1 MLTRI
6 EYVILD
12 AIQRLS
18 EKNNFGAT
26 PKLISEETKI
36 RPEVIRAHLT
46 VLKRKK
52 LVKTPVRGHYKLT
65 KTGTDVLE
73 KTRAELANGGGLID

>member
-18 EKNNFGAT
+18 EKNSFGAT
-26 PKLISEETKI
+26 PKQLSEETKI
-36 RPEVIRAHLT
+36 KAEVIRAHLT

-65 KTGTDVLE
+65 KAGVELLN
-73 KTRAELANGGGLID
+73 KTRSELANGGVLVD